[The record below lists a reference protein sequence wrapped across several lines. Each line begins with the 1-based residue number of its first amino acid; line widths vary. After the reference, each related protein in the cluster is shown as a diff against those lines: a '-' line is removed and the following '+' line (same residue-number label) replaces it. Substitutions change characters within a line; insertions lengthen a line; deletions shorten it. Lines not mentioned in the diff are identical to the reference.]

1 MVNYIVITFV
11 SPFILKKV
19 EYFTFFANVKEN
31 CEAEIIIM
39 KIVLILLLIFSIGI
53 LGYSTH
59 VDAQTK
65 KRQELMKVVHDAE
78 HSLNEIQHSPHTNL
92 PTLKQSH

>member
-1 MVNYIVITFV
+1 
-11 SPFILKKV
+11 
-19 EYFTFFANVKEN
+19 
-31 CEAEIIIM
+31 M